1 MSAQTEAEVDVRLIE
16 AASKAVLARYG
27 LQSPE
32 GRLCES
38 PGQASAAAA
47 AIGCP
52 VYVKAQIP
60 FGDRAAFGL
69 VSRAGDPGEAAD
81 HAASMLGRAVEGATV
96 SSVLVEAAVASKLS
110 VYISAHVDDAA
121 RERILRVGIGGGA
134 GYRPDDAQIQA
145 PVPPQGLE
153 TFEVRK
159 LIGRSGLTGG
169 QREAVTRAAHAV
181 IRAAREWHAYTIEV
195 NPLFVTESGP
205 VAIDAKA
212 ELDDYSLS
220 TVPDRG
226 LLPEQAESP
235 RERRARIFQERDY
248 RGSFRYVQL
257 VDEADVES
265 NGSASLVGSHSVG
278 GGESLVVFD
287 ALAAVGLRP
296 ANYCDTSGAPSQAK
310 VAFAAELIASQP
322 HISGLFF
329 SSCIANQPLS
339 VTAAGLVEGF
349 EAASWTGPTVVRIA
363 GNQENEARAIVQRWV
378 ERSGVDGVVLGRE
391 VDEWEAAAALAERLG
406 HGTA

>member
-1 MSAQTEAEVDVRLIE
+1 MRLIE
-16 AASKAVLARYG
+16 ASSKAVLARHG
-27 LQSPE
+27 LQSPP

-38 PGQASAAAA
+38 PAQARAAAA
-47 AIGCP
+47 ETGCP

-69 VSRAGDPGEAAD
+69 VTRADDPDDAAEAAR
-81 HAASMLGRAVEGATV
+81 SMLGRAVEGATV
-96 SSVLVEAAVASKLS
+96 TSVLVEAAVTPELS
-110 VYISAHVDDAA
+110 VYISAHVDDAT
-121 RERILRVGIGGGA
+121 RERTLRIGIGGGA
-134 GYRPDDAQIQA
+134 GYRPDDAQVRA
-145 PVPPQGLE
+145 PIPLRGLE
-153 TFEVRK
+153 TFEVRN
-159 LIGRSGLTGG
+159 LVGETGLSGR
-169 QREAVTRAAHAV
+169 QREAVTRAAIAV
-181 IRAAREWHAYTIEV
+181 VRVARDWHAYTVEV
-195 NPLFVTESGP
+195 NPLFVTETGA

-212 ELDDYSLS
+212 ELDDYSLAG
-220 TVPDRG
+220 VPDRS

-235 RERRARIFQERDY
+235 RERRARIFQEQDH

-257 VDEADVES
+257 VDEGEAAR
-265 NGSASLVGSHSVG
+265 NGSATLVGSHSVG

-339 VTAAGLVEGF
+339 VTAAGLVDGF
-349 EAASWTGPTVVRIA
+349 EAAGWTGPTVVRIA
-363 GNQENEARAIVQRWV
+363 GNQEAQARAIVEEWV
-378 ERSGVDGVVLGRE
+378 ARSGTEAVVLGRE
-391 VDEWEAAAALAERLG
+391 ADEWEAAQALAERLG
-406 HGTA
+406 QRAS